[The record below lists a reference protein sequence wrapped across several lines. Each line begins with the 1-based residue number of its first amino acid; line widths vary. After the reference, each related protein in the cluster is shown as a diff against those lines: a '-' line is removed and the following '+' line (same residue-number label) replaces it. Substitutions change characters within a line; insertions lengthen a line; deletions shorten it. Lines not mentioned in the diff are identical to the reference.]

1 MRRSLYPSGK
11 AVKALSVTAISE
23 DGATNGDS
31 VDRYQASGNRG
42 SFHGGVVFVALAGTV
57 TDGTYTLSVED
68 SDNGSDWAAASDYDV
83 QGGAA
88 VLSASN
94 TVAELGYNGTKRY
107 CRLVVTADDTDTGGS
122 VGAVAYLEGGQKRA
136 V

>member
-11 AVKALSVTAISE
+11 ALKALSVTAIAA
-23 DGATNGDS
+23 DGATNGDT
-31 VDRYQASGNRG
+31 VDRYQVGGGRG
-42 SFHGGVVFVALAGTV
+42 SFHGGVLFVALAGTV
-57 TDGTYTLSVED
+57 TDGTYTLSVQD
-68 SDNGSDWAAASDYDV
+68 SENGSAWADASDYDV
-83 QGGAA
+83 QGGPA

-107 CRLVVTADDTDTGGS
+107 CRLVVTAADVTEGGT
-122 VGAVAYLEGGQKRA
+122 VGAVAYIDGGQPRA